1 VWAWKRPSTPS
12 GSSEC
17 SQRYQHELWTG
28 DAAEIRAARVR
39 KQKTDARDALHILD
53 LLLTNRF
60 PRIWIPSPVERDV
73 RQLVRHRHKLV
84 RVRTSVMNQLHAL
97 AIGQGLCRK
106 QKLWSSAGR
115 KELEALTLD
124 RWAHRR
130 RQDLLQMLDQLN
142 PPIAELDRAVL
153 QEAQSRPPAVR
164 LMNEPGVGPVTA
176 LAFVLTI
183 GAVDRFPRSKQ
194 VVSYL
199 GLNPTEASSG
209 GRQRLGSISKQGNAM
224 LRHLLV
230 EAAQTASKL
239 NPELRRDSQRLKF
252 RRGSPKLRG
261 AVRPYTHFEVPCRL
275 RGSRR
280 GGRTESNW
288 ADCAQF
294 STGTPKAAHKQR
306 EAFREHA
313 VECKTLPKEFVTD
326 AAPCLT
332 GSRRKRWERTYC
344 VQRPRYPPVVEVGG
358 PQACIDPRRRRGD
371 TGDIPRSYVELR
383 QVVIQKQ

>member
-1 VWAWKRPSTPS
+1 
-12 GSSEC
+12 
-17 SQRYQHELWTG
+17 
-28 DAAEIRAARVR
+28 
-39 KQKTDARDALHILD
+39 
-53 LLLTNRF
+53 
-60 PRIWIPSPVERDV
+60 
-73 RQLVRHRHKLV
+73 
-84 RVRTSVMNQLHAL
+84 MNQLHAL

-164 LMNEPGVGPVTA
+164 LMNESGVGPLTA

-183 GAVDRFPRSKQ
+183 GAVGRFPRSKQ

-224 LRHLLV
+224 MRHLLV

-239 NPELRRDSQRLKF
+239 NPELRRDYQRLKF
-252 RRGSPKLRG
+252 RRGSGVAKVAMARKLAVRLYWKLREQ
-261 AVRPYTHFEVPCRL
+261 PSQVPPAPMQ
-275 RGSRR
+275 GSPKR
-280 GGRTESNW
+280 SV
-288 ADCAQF
+288 ADASPSMF
-294 STGTPKAAHKQR
+294 
-306 EAFREHA
+306 
-313 VECKTLPKEFVTD
+313 
-326 AAPCLT
+326 
-332 GSRRKRWERTYC
+332 
-344 VQRPRYPPVVEVGG
+344 
-358 PQACIDPRRRRGD
+358 
-371 TGDIPRSYVELR
+371 
-383 QVVIQKQ
+383 